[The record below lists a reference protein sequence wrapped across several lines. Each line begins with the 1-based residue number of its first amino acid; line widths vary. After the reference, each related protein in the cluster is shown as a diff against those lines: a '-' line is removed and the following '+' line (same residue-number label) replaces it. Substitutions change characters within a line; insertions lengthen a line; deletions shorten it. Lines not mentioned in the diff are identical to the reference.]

1 MGIRSITVR
10 AMEGNQD
17 VSPPMSDADENDDD
31 VDGSLIITKTNNTA
45 ISKNKKGTVKWM
57 AAVLLLARGVRG
69 VITPIRPF

>member
-1 MGIRSITVR
+1 
-10 AMEGNQD
+10 
-17 VSPPMSDADENDDD
+17 MSDADENDDD